1 MSIKPLFSGCFF
13 KWLSMCLFQCSQVL
27 PLEVTAGLCICARK
41 CSWKREGPITSFF
54 EALPFQLQKAG
65 SNVSHEVIQ
74 DLGFFKALVP

>member
-27 PLEVTAGLCICARK
+27 PQGSLYLCVKVLVETGRTYHK
-41 CSWKREGPITSFF
+41 FF
-54 EALPFQLQKAG
+54 EVLPFQLQKAG

-74 DLGFFKALVP
+74 DLGFF